1 MIFHDAEMGKR
12 IWDLKDFGIHGSES
26 VEAVGANAKM
36 NEFCAAMGLC
46 NLRHVDEEIESAA
59 R

>member
-36 NEFCAAMGLC
+36 NESREKLAQLLAFLDAD
-46 NLRHVDEEIESAA
+46 RSF
-59 R
+59 RK